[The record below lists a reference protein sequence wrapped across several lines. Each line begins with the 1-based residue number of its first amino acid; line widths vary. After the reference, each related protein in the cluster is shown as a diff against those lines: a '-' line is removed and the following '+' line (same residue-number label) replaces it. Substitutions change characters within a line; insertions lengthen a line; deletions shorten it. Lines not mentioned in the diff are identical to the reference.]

1 MHSPLLI
8 CTDVLFIKLAN
19 RQTLCL
25 HCPQP
30 GVKDT
35 VRSQPVTYILSLS
48 IIPYV
53 LNADGARV
61 RANTAS
67 VALNNRTRRPA
78 WSDTLNPPPPPT

>member
-1 MHSPLLI
+1 MCYSLNLQ
-8 CTDVLFIKLAN
+8 TGRRSAFTVLN
-19 RQTLCL
+19 R
-25 HCPQP
+25 

-35 VRSQPVTYILSLS
+35 VRSPPVTYMLSLA

-78 WSDTLNPPPPPT
+78 RPNTLNPPSLSPPT